1 MPQIPL
7 DSPQH
12 AFLSQFFD
20 SLGRA
25 ADNGSSI
32 AAELSAKNRWDF
44 TKRDPNVM
52 ALQHKEIVSTV
63 GANEASRAVYKE
75 AVLGGIQNRERLG
88 AQDPRLRDAAIEL
101 GVPDWAIPVHIN
113 I

>member
-7 DSPQH
+7 HSAQH

-32 AAELSAKNRWDF
+32 AAELSFKNRWNF
-44 TKRDPNVM
+44 TKRDPDVM
-52 ALQHKEIVSTV
+52 ALQHKEIISTV

-75 AVLGGIQNRERLG
+75 AVLRGIENRERMG
-88 AQDPRLRDAAIEL
+88 AQDPRLCDAAIKL
-101 GVPDWAIPVHIN
+101 GVPEWAIPVHIN
-113 I
+113 F